1 VIHPH
6 WGWVTKLNSDAFD
19 IFVGAMRGRPYQPQ
33 DNPVLARLFTG
44 AVMGV
49 STADYSQEQIEAWAS
64 SPPDVSHWCGDVESR
79 FAFVAEHDSEIV
91 GFATAEPNGHLDHL
105 YVHHQ
110 FQRRGIA
117 SALLQGVEQELVSR
131 GLDRIFTEAS
141 ISARAFFEQTQCWFL
156 VNLAPRGELLSVL
169 SATRKLT
176 MLRRFPVSPS
186 SSDGVPYCCG
196 SSISLGQSAMS
207 GFIAGIRYTP
217 SLWIAAPFCTQ
228 SAR

>member
-1 VIHPH
+1 MSKADSPSSLNTIL
-6 WGWVTKLNSDAFD
+6 KLSASQQPSPRD
-19 IFVGAMRGRPYQPQ
+19 ILTICMYTTSF
-33 DNPVLARLFTG
+33 
-44 AVMGV
+44 
-49 STADYSQEQIEAWAS
+49 
-64 SPPDVSHWCGDVESR
+64 
-79 FAFVAEHDSEIV
+79 SE
-91 GFATAEPNGHLDHL
+91 G
-105 YVHHQ
+105 
-110 FQRRGIA
+110 GIA